1 MSWSNALLLSIK
13 ESWNLRKATVLRHR
27 SCLHFTPIIYK
38 IRRKSILFNFK
49 SFRELQLVKKKKQKT
64 SLWKQE
70 HVLKGCLNSAIL
82 QVVGT
87 IQLLFRNRVV
97 SIASSKTWMAIYFIS
112 LSNGLYLRDAR
123 PPRTLR
129 FLRVVILWSSLWVVI
144 TDTRESWGSM
154 VTFLITY
161 RSM

>member
-1 MSWSNALLLSIK
+1 MPSFHPN
-13 ESWNLRKATVLRHR
+13 NLQDQKKVNFIQFQVLQRT
-27 SCLHFTPIIYK
+27 ST
-38 IRRKSILFNFK
+38 S
-49 SFRELQLVKKKKQKT
+49 EKKKKQKT

-144 TDTRESWGSM
+144 TDTRES
-154 VTFLITY
+154 
-161 RSM
+161 